1 MTPDLTRSTG
11 PGSRSATTANGGAKI
26 GLPTT
31 ADQLDV
37 QIHLAL
43 METRAEFK
51 AARIAAMKWELS
63 NAPATA

>member
-1 MTPDLTRSTG
+1 MNPDTTRSAG
-11 PGSRSATTANGGAKI
+11 PRSRSATTVNGGAET

-43 METRAEFK
+43 TATRADFR
-51 AARIAAMKWELS
+51 AARIAAMKWNLS
-63 NAPATA
+63 DEG

>member
-11 PGSRSATTANGGAKI
+11 PGSRSATTANGTYKTGT
-26 GLPTT
+26 PTT

-37 QIHLAL
+37 QLHLAL
-43 METRAEFK
+43 METQAEFR